1 MASKY
6 LSGLSRY
13 NIKQNAIRRLFIFA
27 VIIGSIG
34 TSLGTLIGEPV
45 IAIGIPLAVMSAY
58 IWYTS
63 TAEVDVPSS
72 IVGDSYYYLGF
83 ILTLV
88 ALTASLISLSKE
100 NVAISNII
108 GSFGA
113 AMLTTIVGL
122 IARLVTTTFSIESA
136 QRREQLDKEIEREL
150 DKFLGQLRTM
160 TEKVTG
166 DFITMSTDITASAQI
181 TKDSFKQVGDSL
193 TEATDGISEKIE
205 TSVDGLVERISNVKV
220 DPGIVEDS
228 VKESLAEFSKGIG
241 VLKNSY
247 SGAVDS
253 VKKVNEKLISQY
265 ENLQSILISNQDN
278 VSIALAK
285 SVEKGLQGLTSSLS
299 EVEKAIDGNKTSL
312 NAIIEES
319 NATVSRSID
328 SYVHQIDELKGL
340 TGRIVGNIKDVEIVS
355 ISASKVM
362 NEHHKVL
369 EQEALLFKD
378 KKSALDGLQ
387 LLNEQLFR
395 TFEENTLQIE
405 RFEILLGN
413 TGSKL
418 EHSLNNLDEA
428 TVSMNAVNELAVAD
442 LTDTYKRLT
451 AAIKKLEVHE
461 Q

>member
-6 LSGLSRY
+6 LSGFSRY

-27 VIIGSIG
+27 VVIGSIG
-34 TSLGTLIGEPV
+34 TSLGTLIGSPV
-45 IAIGIPLAVMSAY
+45 IAIGIPLAVMCSY

-63 TAEVDVPSS
+63 TAEVDVPAS

-136 QRREQLDKEIEREL
+136 QRREQLDKEIEKEL

-160 TEKVTG
+160 TDKVTG

-181 TKDSFKQVGDSL
+181 TKDSFTQVGDSL
-193 TEATDGISEKIE
+193 TEATEGISEKIE
-205 TSVDGLVERISNVKV
+205 TSVDGLVERINSVKV
-220 DPGIVEDS
+220 DPAIVEDT

-253 VKKVNEKLISQY
+253 VKKVNDKLISQY
-265 ENLQSILISNQDN
+265 ENLQSVLISNQDN

-312 NAIIEES
+312 NTIIAES
-319 NATVSRSID
+319 NATVARSVD
-328 SYVHQIDELKGL
+328 SYVNQIDELKGV

-362 NEHHKVL
+362 NKHHKVL
-369 EQEALLFKD
+369 EQEALLFKE
-378 KKSALDGLQ
+378 KKGALDGLQ
-387 LLNEQLFR
+387 LLNQQLLK

-405 RFEILLGN
+405 RFEMLLGN

-428 TVSMNAVNELAVAD
+428 TASMSAVNEFAVAD
-442 LTDTYKRLT
+442 LTDTYKRLA